1 MEFLSPKFIQTF
13 FTEISMHNL
22 EFDDAIKM
30 NQKEAENLLSV
41 QNFINY
47 NGTFMVRLDVNEEEN
62 ITNLMLSF
70 VYEGRILHHKIIL
83 MLNFYK
89 QFCYSLENGGISFP
103 SVASLIKYHAS
114 KKVLPLPCILKQFG
128 HSRSFEAALE
138 AKFIPKK
145 HWSDFCSEPLY
156 PTKAMD
162 TSTRK
167 PNCHSEI
174 PPEASAACVPPQCHK
189 KVRRRKGPLITRTT
203 SLEQLSKL
211 KLNL

>member
-1 MEFLSPKFIQTF
+1 
-13 FTEISMHNL
+13 
-22 EFDDAIKM
+22 M
-30 NQKEAENLLSV
+30 NQKEVENLLSV
-41 QNFINY
+41 QNFIND
-47 NGTFMVRLDVNEEEN
+47 NGTFMVRLDVNEEQN

-83 MLNFYK
+83 MLNLYK

-114 KKVLPLPCILKQFG
+114 KKVVPLPCILKQFG

-156 PTKAMD
+156 PTTMG
-162 TSTRK
+162 TCTQN
-167 PNCHSEI
+167 PNCHSET
-174 PPEASAACVPPQCHK
+174 PPEASAACVPTQCHK
-189 KVRRRKGPLITRTT
+189 KVRRRRGPLIIRTT
-203 SLEQLSKL
+203 SLEHLS
-211 KLNL
+211 

>member
-13 FTEISMHNL
+13 FTEISLYDL

-41 QNFINY
+41 QNFIND
-47 NGTFMVRLDVNEEEN
+47 NGTFMVRLDINEEQN

-70 VYEGRILHHKIIL
+70 VYEERILHHKIFL

-89 QFCYSLENGGISFP
+89 KFCYSLENGGISFP

-156 PTKAMD
+156 PTKTTD
-162 TSTRK
+162 TCTQK
-167 PNCHSEI
+167 PNSHSETET
-174 PPEASAACVPPQCHK
+174 PSAPPQCHK
-189 KVRRRKGPLITRTT
+189 KVRRRRGPHITRTT
-203 SLEQLSKL
+203 SLERPS
-211 KLNL
+211 

>member
-13 FTEISMHNL
+13 FTEISLYNL

-41 QNFINY
+41 QNFIND
-47 NGTFMVRLDVNEEEN
+47 NGTFMVRLDVNEEQN

-70 VYEGRILHHKIIL
+70 VYEGRILHHKIFL

-89 QFCYSLENGGISFP
+89 QVCYSLENGGISFP
-103 SVASLIKYHAS
+103 SIASLIKYHAS
-114 KKVLPLPCILKQFG
+114 KNVVPLPCILKQFG

-156 PTKAMD
+156 PTKTTD
-162 TSTRK
+162 TCTQKLNS
-167 PNCHSEI
+167 HSETET
-174 PPEASAACVPPQCHK
+174 PSAPPQCHK
-189 KVRRRKGPLITRTT
+189 KVRRRRGPHITRTT
-203 SLEQLSKL
+203 SLERLS
-211 KLNL
+211 